1 MSDAFWLMVACVLFP
16 VVGVVFGVGYSML
29 ARYMRHRERIAM
41 IENGI
46 DPRQPR
52 GEQPPA

>member
-1 MSDAFWLMVACVLFP
+1 MPDAFWLMVACVLVP
-16 VVGVVFGVGYSML
+16 VVGVVFGVGYSMM

-46 DPRQPR
+46 DPRRPR
-52 GEQPPA
+52 GEERPA

>member
-1 MSDAFWLMVACVLFP
+1 MVACVLVP
-16 VVGVVFGVGYSML
+16 VVGVVFGVGYSMM

-46 DPRQPR
+46 DPRHPR
-52 GEQPPA
+52 GEVRPD